1 MELLTG
7 DRFNFQEVFEGAEVT
22 IDLLN
27 GMDRSTNAFVAH
39 VRLNSTQSGESH
51 HSTMMSGF
59 RLDEDG
65 ELIIELMN
73 PYQSP
78 SSHGSDRTE
87 VRLDEIHRF
96 DFFIVSPSTPQPAM
110 PWDPL
115 EYSIDWSVP
124 NGVPTVPGY

>member
-7 DRFNFQEVFEGAEVT
+7 DRFNFQEVFEGAEVPAE
-22 IDLLN
+22 LLD

-39 VRLNSTQSGESH
+39 VRLTSTQSGESH

-59 RLDEDG
+59 RTDENG

-78 SSHGSDRTE
+78 SAHGSDRTE
-87 VRLDEIHRF
+87 VRLDEIDRF
-96 DFFIVSPSTPQPAM
+96 DFFIVSPNMPQPAM
-110 PWDPL
+110 PWD
-115 EYSIDWSVP
+115 SMQHSFDWGGL
-124 NGVPTVPGY
+124 NGAPIVPGY